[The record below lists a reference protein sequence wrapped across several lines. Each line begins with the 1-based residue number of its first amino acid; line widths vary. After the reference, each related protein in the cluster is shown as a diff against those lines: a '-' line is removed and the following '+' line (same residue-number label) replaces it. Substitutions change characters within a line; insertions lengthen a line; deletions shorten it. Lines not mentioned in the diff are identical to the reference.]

1 MISKKMEASLNE
13 QLNKELY
20 SAYLYLSMAG
30 YSYFCGLNGFANWF
44 NVQLQEELMHAKKFY
59 DYIHQQASKIVLKS
73 IDEPPKDFLGSSDLF
88 EKTLE
93 HEKKVTKRI
102 NDLVD
107 LARKDGDHATEAFL
121 QWFITEQVEEE
132 SSAAEILQKLNL
144 IGKDGAG
151 LLTIDSQLAA
161 RVFVPPQAS
170 KPVA

>member
-1 MISKKMEASLNE
+1 MISKKMEDSLNV

-30 YSYFCGLNGFANWF
+30 YSYFSGLNGFANWF
-44 NVQLQEELMHAKKFY
+44 NVQLQEEVMHAKKFY
-59 DYIHQQASKIVLKS
+59 DYIHQQGAKIALKS
-73 IDEPPKDFLGSSDLF
+73 IDEPPKDFSGAIDLF

-102 NDLVD
+102 NDLVN
-107 LARKDGDHATEAFL
+107 LARKDADHATEAFL

-144 IGKDGAG
+144 VGKDGTG

-161 RVFVPPQAS
+161 RVFIPPQA
-170 KPVA
+170 PTR